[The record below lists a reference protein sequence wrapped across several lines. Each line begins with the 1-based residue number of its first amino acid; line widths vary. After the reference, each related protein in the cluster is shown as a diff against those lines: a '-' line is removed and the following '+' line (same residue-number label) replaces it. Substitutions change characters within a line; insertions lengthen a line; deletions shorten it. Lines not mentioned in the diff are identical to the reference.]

1 MSEVHA
7 SFLGLCL
14 YVSLSL
20 FHNVFVGK
28 MLAIVIVIVIVV
40 FGSMVACRCCDIDV
54 THTLLSLFLSA
65 CSF

>member
-28 MLAIVIVIVIVV
+28 MLAIAIVIVV
-40 FGSMVACRCCDIDV
+40 FGSIVACRCCDIDV
-54 THTLLSLFLSA
+54 THALLSLFLSV